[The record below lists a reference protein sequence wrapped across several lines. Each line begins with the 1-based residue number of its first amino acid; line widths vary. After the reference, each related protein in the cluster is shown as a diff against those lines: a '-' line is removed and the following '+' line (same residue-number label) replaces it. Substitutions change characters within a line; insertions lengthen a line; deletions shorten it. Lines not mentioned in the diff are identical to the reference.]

1 MTMGES
7 AKFLANSPY
16 IRDLATL
23 VIGYGMAINIV
34 EVTWK
39 SKLKSA
45 FPDPNSYSM
54 FMGNFSTM
62 TGIVTLLMMLAGRV
76 VFKQFGW
83 GVAALIT
90 PITLLTTGIAFFS
103 LTLFPAFFAPI
114 TAKLGTTPL
123 MLAVMIGAIQNI
135 LSKGNVVIIIY
146 HHHHHH
152 HHNNL
157 LTLSISHQHYHLY
170 HITSA
175 VITILNTSIM
185 SINII
190 INSIIL
196 IINST
201 IIFIA
206 TSIRCQVFSLR
217 SLQRN
222 GVYSIR
228 RRIENQRCAYN
239 SYFHP

>member
-146 HHHHHH
+146 HHHH
-152 HHNNL
+152 NNL
-157 LTLSISHQHYHLY
+157 FYFYGHSSSASSRLSHHISCNHGSQHQHHVYQHHYQFYHPHHQFYY
-170 HITSA
+170 H
-175 VITILNTSIM
+175 
-185 SINII
+185 
-190 INSIIL
+190 
-196 IINST
+196 
-201 IIFIA
+201 
-206 TSIRCQVFSLR
+206 
-217 SLQRN
+217 
-222 GVYSIR
+222 
-228 RRIENQRCAYN
+228 
-239 SYFHP
+239 FH